1 MGKLQVSKTNK
12 DEAAM
17 WRNLQR
23 YPAWRQVVAELEQKI
38 KEADEVI
45 NLIGGDGDK
54 RFSQRD
60 IAIIKK
66 NSYLDLIEMPQ
77 KNIELLEGTGVEEP
91 EELDP
96 FEDIIED
103 DNL

>member
-1 MGKLQVSKTNK
+1 MGNLKVSKTNR
-12 DEAAM
+12 DEAAL

-23 YPAWRQVVAELEQKI
+23 YPAWRKVVEELEQKV
-38 KEADEVI
+38 KDADSVI
-45 NLIGGDGDK
+45 NMIGGDGDK

-60 IAIIKK
+60 IAIVQK

-96 FEDIIED
+96 FEELSDE
-103 DNL
+103 L